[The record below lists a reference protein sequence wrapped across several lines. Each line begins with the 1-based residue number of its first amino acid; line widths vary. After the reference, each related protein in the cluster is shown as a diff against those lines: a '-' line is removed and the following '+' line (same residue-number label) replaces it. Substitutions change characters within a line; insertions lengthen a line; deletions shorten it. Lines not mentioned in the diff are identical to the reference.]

1 MSYAVATSPRRQR
14 LLRFF
19 LVGLSAA
26 AVQTVLLWAFV
37 DIGGLNYLFGAF
49 VAIEITILF
58 QYVLNNA
65 WTFHR
70 SKHTSRREY
79 IVGMGKTN
87 LVRGTAIPLQLGILY
102 ALVSATAIEYLIANA
117 AAIAVTGLYRY
128 ALDATWTWN

>member
-79 IVGMGKTN
+79 IIGMGKTN

-102 ALVSATAIEYLIANA
+102 ALVSATTIEYLIANGM
-117 AAIAVTGLYRY
+117 AIAVTGLYRY
-128 ALDATWTWN
+128 ALDATWTWS

>member
-102 ALVSATAIEYLIANA
+102 ALVSATAVEYLIANGV
-117 AAIAVTGLYRY
+117 AIALTGLYRY